1 MRAARDRDTNRNVSP
16 HVRWNGRL
24 MSEAHT
30 PSDVPGSVVKGVA
43 MGQAAAPTAA
53 VALPDPLSQPPSPPN
68 VGAAAAGL
76 ARDGMAPS
84 SNKTAADPAQT
95 VPPLDLGLT
104 DDLLSRLAGEEID
117 RLL

>member
-1 MRAARDRDTNRNVSP
+1 
-16 HVRWNGRL
+16 
-24 MSEAHT
+24 MSQAHT

-53 VALPDPLSQPPSPPN
+53 VALPDPLPPPPPPPTN
-68 VGAAAAGL
+68 VGAASAGPAREGAATSL
-76 ARDGMAPS
+76 
-84 SNKTAADPAQT
+84 NKTAADPAQS

-117 RLL
+117 RLLADAAAAEAV